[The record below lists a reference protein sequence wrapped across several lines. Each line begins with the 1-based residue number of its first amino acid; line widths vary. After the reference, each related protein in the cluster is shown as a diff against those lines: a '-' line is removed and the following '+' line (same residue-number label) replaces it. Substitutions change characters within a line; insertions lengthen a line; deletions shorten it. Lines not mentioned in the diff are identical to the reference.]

1 MTTDNQQGEEP
12 MGSMTRRTAL
22 LGSGG
27 VATALAA
34 GLAGTARAGA
44 AVPTTAAELEATYDV
59 TLGLWAERLG
69 SGRRLTH
76 RPDRRFPMLSTFKV
90 LAAAAV
96 LRTGTDLDEVVR
108 YSDADVVENS
118 PVTGERR
125 RISYADAIDAGL
137 RYSDNTAGNI
147 MLDRIGGPAGL
158 TRFLRDTGDRTS
170 RLDRT
175 EPTLNEALPGDERDT
190 STPRAIAASYARL
203 LLRDTLSDRDRYLLR
218 AVMQGSTTSVTK
230 LRADLPTGW
239 WAADKTGGGAYAT
252 QNDVGVLFTPA
263 GDRIVFAVLT
273 RTDDPDRTAD
283 PALMVDAGRLIASRL
298 G

>member
-1 MTTDNQQGEEP
+1 
-12 MGSMTRRTAL
+12 MGPTTRRTAL
-22 LGSGG
+22 LGTAS
-27 VATALAA
+27 VAGALAA
-34 GLAGTARAGA
+34 GLTGSTASA
-44 AVPTTAAELEATYDV
+44 ATYDDPAELEAAYDV

-69 SGRRLTH
+69 SGRRVAH
-76 RPDRRFPMLSTFKV
+76 RPDRRFPLLSTFKV

-96 LRTGTDLDEVVR
+96 LRSGADLDEVVR
-108 YSDADVVENS
+108 YDDSDVVDNS
-118 PVTGERR
+118 PVTGARR
-125 RISYADAIDAGL
+125 RVSYADAIDAAL

-147 MLDRIGGPAGL
+147 MLARIGGPAGL
-158 TRFLRDTGDRTS
+158 TRFLRGLGDRTT

-190 STPRAIAASYARL
+190 TTPRAVAATYARL
-203 LLRDTLSDRDRYLLR
+203 LLGDGLGTRDRYLLR

-230 LRADLPTGW
+230 LRSQLPAGW

-263 GDRIVFAVLT
+263 GERIVFAVMS
-273 RTDDPDRTAD
+273 RTDDPDRSGD
-283 PALMVDAGRLIASRL
+283 PQLMVDAGRLLAARL